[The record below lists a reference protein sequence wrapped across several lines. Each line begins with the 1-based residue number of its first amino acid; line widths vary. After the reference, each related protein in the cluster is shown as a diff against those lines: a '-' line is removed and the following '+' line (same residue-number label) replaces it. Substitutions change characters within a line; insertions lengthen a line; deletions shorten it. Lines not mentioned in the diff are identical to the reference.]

1 MQGRFWCLSRTNIRF
16 ASLRI
21 FVQQAIAAG
30 VAFEGNSGV
39 KLVLQ
44 PDDGLEPILKAL
56 DQAKKSIQI
65 LIFRIDRSEI
75 EKALTAAVERGV
87 SVQAL
92 VAYTNRGGEKTLR
105 RFEMKLLEKG
115 VTVTRTADDLVRY
128 HGKMIIIDG
137 KELFLLA
144 FNFSHLDITL
154 SRSFGVSTREPKI
167 VAEAIKLFES
177 DVKRLPYKA
186 GNNDFVVSPVNAREQ
201 LTRFIAGAK
210 KQLLMYDMKVSDPAF
225 LKLLDE
231 KVSQGVDV
239 RLIGQTTAP
248 GRSLS
253 TRALPMRLHARLFL
267 RDGRSAF
274 LGSQSLRKLE
284 LDVRREI
291 GLIFHDAKLVKR
303 MTKVFD
309 KDWSDAI
316 PAETPNTELAILD
329 APAKK
334 VAKVVAKRLNVATK
348 VEQVLDKVI
357 EAGNEIPIEPKEVA
371 ESVREAVREEVHDAV
386 AHAMRELVTEAAQ
399 SAAAIMLPEER
410 TAKK

>member
-1 MQGRFWCLSRTNIRF
+1 
-16 ASLRI
+16 
-21 FVQQAIAAG
+21 
-30 VAFEGNSGV
+30 V

-44 PDDGLEPILKAL
+44 PDDGLGPILNAL
-56 DQAKKSIQI
+56 DRAKKSIQI
-65 LIFRIDRSEI
+65 LIFRIDRNEV
-75 EKALTAAVERGV
+75 ERALTKAVQRGV
-87 SVQAL
+87 SVRAL
-92 VAYTNRGGEKTLR
+92 VACTNRGGEKTLR
-105 RFEMKLLEKG
+105 RFEMRLLERG

-137 KELFLLA
+137 RELFLLA
-144 FNFSHLDITL
+144 FNFSHLDIML

-167 VAEAIKLFES
+167 VAEAIRLFES
-177 DVKRLPYKA
+177 DVKRLLYKA

-201 LTRFIAGAK
+201 LTKFIEGAK

-239 RLIGQTTAP
+239 RLIGQTSAP
-248 GRSLS
+248 GRSFS
-253 TRALPMRLHARLFL
+253 TRALPMRLHARAIL

-291 GLIFHDAKLVKR
+291 GLIFHDAKVVTQMIR
-303 MTKVFD
+303 VFD
-309 KDWSDAI
+309 RDWSSAV
-316 PAETPNTELAILD
+316 PAEPSYSGLAILD
-329 APAKK
+329 VPAKK

-357 EAGNEIPIEPKEVA
+357 EAGNDLPLEPKELA
-371 ESVREAVREEVHDAV
+371 QSVREAVREEVHDAV
-386 AHAMRELVTEAAQ
+386 ADAMRQLVTEAAQ
-399 SAAAIMLPEER
+399 SA
-410 TAKK
+410 TATRPSDESDVKK